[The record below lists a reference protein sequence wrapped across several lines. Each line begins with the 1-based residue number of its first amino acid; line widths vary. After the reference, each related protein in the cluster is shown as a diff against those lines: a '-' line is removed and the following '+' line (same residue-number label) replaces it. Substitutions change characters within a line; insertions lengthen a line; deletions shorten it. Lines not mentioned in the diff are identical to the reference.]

1 MGDDDHDH
9 GDLYCGNASNLS
21 DHFTGDGHP
30 HTLHHPHPTP
40 YGILFLFACCALGAL
55 VRILFKKL
63 PIPYTVILLILGT
76 CLGILSNRFENVSL
90 YTGMAHMDPHL
101 IMHVFLP
108 VLIFESAFA
117 MDVHIFMKSFIQVCI
132 LAVLGLMVATV
143 LTSLIAK
150 FTFSYNWG
158 WNVSMMFGAIVS
170 ATDPVAVVA
179 LLKDLGASKQ
189 LGTIIEGESL
199 LNDGCSIVVFTIFKE
214 MAIPGQSKTATEII
228 VYFIRVALGGPAFGF
243 LMAKFTT
250 FWLSR
255 IFNDALAEITITLA
269 STYLTFYIG
278 ESIIKVSGVLAVV
291 VLGLVVNAE
300 RTSISPEVEVFLHR
314 FWEVLAYVA
323 NTLIFFL
330 VGVVITE
337 RAMEN
342 VDPIDWFYMFTIY
355 VGINIIR
362 AIVIAIFSPILARIG
377 YGLSWRNA
385 VVMAWGGLR
394 GAVGLALA
402 LLVEQTDEFLEYEEL
417 KNVGSKVL
425 LHTSGIVILTL
436 LVNATT
442 IQSLLKTL
450 GMSDISIAQRL
461 AMANAV
467 KKVKETQTRT
477 LSMLKADRFL
487 ADAEWSLAERVCD
500 IRDPYRT
507 EETGEGETTDDP
519 ISVNRKSTCPC
530 CKTLVPNEPSQKEY
544 DDMSEEARLR
554 MLKAEKISYWK
565 QFEHGMLS
573 KEATRVLVGC
583 TESAADE
590 HGELI
595 KVDEIKKNWKITGI
609 YPYLKRKLEE
619 WISVKK
625 KESIPPPDNKI
636 QKIFF
641 TISMHQAF
649 EMIIY
654 VVIFANMIPIIL
666 EFVISQKHLR
676 YDDFKP
682 YMRISNFNFM
692 AIYIVEALIKAIGLR
707 KYYLL
712 SHWNKLDLLII
723 LVSIIDI
730 TVDETF
736 TGTDINLNTN
746 VLKIPKLFRTFRS
759 LRMLRLVKALIPRII
774 SFLNTRIN
782 KKLSLGY
789 DVGKGFVIGEE
800 EVNKFVDHMVDNQ
813 SILNDLKRRS
823 ETSRLEVIREL
834 GLLQREHPGIA
845 ISVKTRQAIRTVL
858 NHSRDTIC
866 ELQGAGLL
874 DETDA
879 HKLQMHVEIR
889 MKRLL
894 NAPASIPPPPPEFLL
909 RNVAWL
915 EGDTKLIEFIKAR
928 AELLH
933 YDFHEVIIK
942 QGEKPNG
949 IYLIVSGMVKLL
961 GSSED
966 LDNENQ
972 QTLSST
978 HRGSHE
984 VFEDYLTAG
993 NVIGEM
999 GLLTGKPRNATVTC
1013 ETSVLVYYI
1022 NLDDMHTAIETFTL
1036 EPSLEGR
1043 LWRVCGI
1050 RIATQLLLE
1059 QTAYQGWTQE
1069 KVKLHLEKSRL
1080 IDLRECNYILDIED
1094 NMDDVILIQG
1104 SAINAHTRDELF
1116 APCVIHRNVH
1126 RLQFDRTQEP
1136 EAKLLVVLNND
1147 IVATEL
1153 EAVSSFADVH
1163 SSRLSIKNGA
1173 NEYCMQHSLRERS
1186 KTSAMKEDD
1195 DDVVESTL
1203 NTSRFRNNKI
1213 APQLV
1218 NQSRNLGPLT
1228 RGSISVYSDR
1238 QQNQNDTEDIV

>member
-1 MGDDDHDH
+1 MTEDDHDH
-9 GDLYCGNASNLS
+9 AEIENICGNGTVGTVHTA
-21 DHFTGDGHP
+21 GDGHP
-30 HTLHHPHPTP
+30 HIVHHPHPTP
-40 YGILFLFACCALGAL
+40 YTILFLFGCCALG
-55 VRILFKKL
+55 
-63 PIPYTVILLILGT
+63 G
-76 CLGILSNRFENVSL
+76 LGILSNRFGTVSL

-117 MDVHIFMKSFIQVCI
+117 MDVHIFLKSFIQVCL
-132 LAVLGLMVATV
+132 LAVFGLMVATV

-150 FTFSYNWG
+150 FTLSYNWS
-158 WNVSMMFGAIVS
+158 WNVSLMFGSIVS

-199 LNDGCSIVVFTIFKE
+199 LNDGCSIVIFTIFKE
-214 MAIPGQSKTATEII
+214 MAIPGNSKTATEII

-255 IFNDALAEITITLA
+255 IFNDALVEITITLA

-278 ESIIKVSGVLAVV
+278 ESVLKVSGVLAVV
-291 VLGLVVNAE
+291 VLGLVVNVE

-314 FWEVLAYVA
+314 FWEVLGYVA

-342 VDPIDWFYMFTIY
+342 VDPIDWFYMLTIY

-362 AIVIAIFSPILARIG
+362 AMTIAMFSPILARLG

-385 VVMAWGGLR
+385 VIMTWGGLR

-402 LLVEQTDEFLEYEEL
+402 LLVEQTDEFLEHEEL
-417 KNVGSKVL
+417 RNVGSKVL

-436 LVNATT
+436 IVNATT
-442 IQSLLKTL
+442 MQSLLKTL
-450 GMSDISIAQRL
+450 GMSDISVSQRL

-467 KKVKETQTRT
+467 KKVMETQSRT

-487 ADAEWSLAERVCD
+487 ADAEWSLVERVCD
-500 IRDPYRT
+500 IKDPYT
-507 EETGEGETTDDP
+507 SEGGETEGDGETKHDQ
-519 ISVNRKSTCPC
+519 ISGIRKSKCPS
-530 CKTLVPNEPSQKEY
+530 CKTLVPNEPSKKEY

-554 MLKAEKISYWK
+554 MLKAERISYWK

-573 KEATRVLVGC
+573 REATRVLVGC
-583 TESAADE
+583 TESAADV
-590 HGELI
+590 HDELI
-595 KVDEIKKNWKITGI
+595 KVDEIKKNWQIKGI
-609 YPYLKRKLEE
+609 YPYMKRKFEE

-625 KESIPPPDNKI
+625 KESIPPPSNKF
-636 QKIFF
+636 QNIFF
-641 TISMHQAF
+641 KISMHQAF
-649 EMIIY
+649 ELFIY
-654 VVIFANMIPIIL
+654 FVIFANMVPIIL
-666 EFVISQKHLR
+666 EFVIDTEHLR
-676 YDDFKP
+676 YDDYKP
-682 YMRISNFNFM
+682 VMRISNFIFM
-692 AIYIVEALIKAIGLR
+692 SIYILEAMIKGIGLR
-707 KYYLL
+707 KYYVL
-712 SHWNKLDLLII
+712 SHWNKFDLLII

-730 TVDETF
+730 VIDETL
-736 TGTDINLNTN
+736 TDINMNTS

-759 LRMLRLVKALIPRII
+759 LRMLRLVKALIPRIMG
-774 SFLNTRIN
+774 FLNTRIN

-800 EVNKFVDHMVDNQ
+800 EVSKLVEHMVDNKD
-813 SILNDLKRRS
+813 ILKDLKRRS
-823 ETSRLEVIREL
+823 ELSRLEVIREL

-845 ISVKTRQAIRTVL
+845 VSVKTRQAIRTVL
-858 NHSRDTIC
+858 NHSRDTIT

-879 HKLQMHVEIR
+879 HKLQMNVEVR

-909 RNVAWL
+909 KNVAWL
-915 EGDTKLIEFIKAR
+915 EGDTKLIEFIKSR

-933 YDFHEVIIK
+933 YDFGEVIIK

-949 IYLIVSGMVKLL
+949 IYLIVSGMIKLL
-961 GSSED
+961 GSTEN
-966 LDNENQ
+966 LDHEHQ
-972 QTLSST
+972 QTLASIN
-978 HRGSHE
+978 RGATD

-1022 NLDDMHTAIETFTL
+1022 NLDDMHVAIDTFTL
-1036 EPSLEGR
+1036 EPSLESR

-1059 QTAYQGWTQE
+1059 QMSYQGWTQE
-1069 KVKLHLEKSRL
+1069 KVKLHLERSIL
-1080 IDLRECNYILDIED
+1080 VDLKECNYVFDIED
-1094 NMDDVILIQG
+1094 TMDDVLLIQG
-1104 SAINAHTRDELF
+1104 SAINAHSRDELF
-1116 APCVIHRNVH
+1116 APCVINRNVH
-1126 RLQFDRTQEP
+1126 RLQFSRDQEP
-1136 EAKLLVVLNND
+1136 EPKLMVVLNTD

-1153 EAVSSFADVH
+1153 EVVTSCLDIHGAKSETH
-1163 SSRLSIKNGA
+1163 SHLCSEHN
-1173 NEYCMQHSLRERS
+1173 LRKRS
-1186 KTSAMKEDD
+1186 KSLAVGEEDD
-1195 DDVVESTL
+1195 FVESRMDS
-1203 NTSRFRNNKI
+1203 NRFRNNKI
-1213 APQLV
+1213 APQLL
-1218 NQSRNLGPLT
+1218 NHQHPRSLGPLT
-1228 RGSISVYSDR
+1228 RGSISLY
-1238 QQNQNDTEDIV
+1238 TETPSIRKDDEIV